1 MRSMDMAE
9 LIQQMLQA
17 HTPCELSVPS
27 RRLAGVLAPLYVHEG
42 EYHMVLTKRSD
53 RMLHH
58 RGQISFPGGGHEPGD
73 DSLLDTALRES
84 HEEIGLHPA
93 HVTVLGQLDD
103 LLTTG
108 SNYLIRPYVGLIP
121 YPYPFE
127 LDRRETDYLIEVPLH
142 FLRQHNPLRQI
153 TREHEGRIVES
164 FFFDYES
171 HIIWGATGKIL
182 KHFLD
187 LLDRH
192 DAIA

>member
-1 MRSMDMAE
+1 MDIAVR
-9 LIQQMLQA
+9 IQQMLQA
-17 HTPCELSVPS
+17 HTPSELSVPS
-27 RRLAGVLAPLYVHEG
+27 RKLAGVLAPLYVHEG
-42 EYHMVLTKRSD
+42 EYCMVFTKRSD

-58 RGQISFPGGGHEPGD
+58 RGQISFPGGGHEPAD
-73 DSLLDTALRES
+73 RSLLDTALRES
-84 HEEIGLHPA
+84 DEEIGLNPE

-127 LDRRETDYLIEVPLH
+127 LDKRETDYLIEVPLR
-142 FLRQHNPLRQI
+142 FLRQNNPPQQV

-164 FFFDYES
+164 FFFDYEG
-171 HIIWGATGKIL
+171 HVIWGATGKIL

-192 DAIA
+192 DVTG